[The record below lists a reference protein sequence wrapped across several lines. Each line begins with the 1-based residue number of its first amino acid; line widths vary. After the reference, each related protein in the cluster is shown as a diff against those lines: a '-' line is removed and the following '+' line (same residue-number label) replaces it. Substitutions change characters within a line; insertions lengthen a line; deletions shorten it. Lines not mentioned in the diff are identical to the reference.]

1 MEVRGEGET
10 HPRHCTPYSAMI
22 VANPTDGGSDADSS
36 GIESKKNAVELHLPS
51 SAWNGITHT
60 VDLWSQFKYL
70 TKLDL
75 NNNGLSTLP
84 SCLEVLP
91 LEILFLS
98 ENNFDAFP
106 ECIGKMSKL
115 RMLSLR
121 GNRLTELSSTN
132 LPTQTLVWLILT
144 NNRICNIDPNVKELK
159 HVRKLM
165 LSHNKLNSIPKEMGE
180 CTNLELIR
188 LANNDINVSLP
199 IEFLTLPKLA
209 WISLA
214 GNPIAHCPQSTKKHI
229 MKYSVNV
236 DESTILGQGAS
247 GTVYKGQYNGEDVAV
262 KIFKKER

>member
-1 MEVRGEGET
+1 MSWLLEGDT
-10 HPRHCTPYSAMI
+10 HHATLHTAMI
-22 VANPTDGGSDADSS
+22 AANPSDSSEVDSS
-36 GIESKKNAVELHLPS
+36 GIESEKNAAELNLPS
-51 SAWNGITHT
+51 NVWNGIPHT

-84 SCLEVLP
+84 SCLDVLP

-121 GNRLTELSSTN
+121 GNRLTGLSSSN

-165 LSHNKLNSIPKEMGE
+165 LSHNKLNSIPKEMGD

-188 LANNDINVSLP
+188 LANNNINVSLP

-214 GNPIAHCPQSTKKHI
+214 GNPITHCPQSTKKHI
-229 MKYSVNV
+229 MKSSVSV

-247 GTVYKGQYNGEDVAV
+247 GTVYKGKYNAEDVAV